1 MSDDR
6 TTIGLTSNNKDVIQ
20 EIMPYFNEQLDAA
33 KFAMALSIKEGHEPD
48 RTTGTETVWNT
59 GSFDPDG
66 ELRDLLT
73 ALYPETER
81 PYLAIEYFVNQGL
94 DMLADHL
101 ENNKELD
108 IPELV

>member
-6 TTIGLTSNNKDVIQ
+6 TTIGLTKENKEVIQ
-20 EIMPYFNEQLDAA
+20 ELMPYFNEQLDAA
-33 KFAMALSIKEGHEPD
+33 KFAMALSIKEEHDLD

-66 ELRDLLT
+66 ELRDLLS
-73 ALYPETER
+73 ALYPGVEK
-81 PYLAIEYFVNQGL
+81 PYLAIEYFVNRGL
-94 DMLADHL
+94 EMLADHL
-101 ENNKELD
+101 DKNKQLD